1 MHAQNGRGQK
11 FLHACSVAVMVDGGP
26 ASARATVLPATPGCL
41 PSAYIRTG
49 LDPSWPA
56 EESPRPL
63 VLAVTASTLLEVG
76 KHSSVSAAT
85 VRQSTG
91 REQGMSVTCFACG
104 PVFALFTMFLVQDL
118 RRSCLADIWCSSYDP
133 ASSTTSMW
141 VQPCGWPDAAEGGL
155 DHDFIAAD
163 AAAARPVRA
172 AVL

>member
-1 MHAQNGRGQK
+1 MASTEPCTTKQRLTAFWPALEHVHAQNGRGQK
-11 FLHACSVAVMVDGGP
+11 CLHACSAAQMVDWGP
-26 ASARATVLPATPGCL
+26 ASASVTDLPAVPGYI

-91 REQGMSVTCFACG
+91 REQGMSVTCLACG
-104 PVFALFTMFLVQDL
+104 PVFALFTMLFVQDL
-118 RRSCLADIWCSSYDP
+118 RRSCLADI
-133 ASSTTSMW
+133 
-141 VQPCGWPDAAEGGL
+141 
-155 DHDFIAAD
+155 
-163 AAAARPVRA
+163 
-172 AVL
+172 